1 MDPTTP
7 PRCYRCCYCGWD
19 MITNSNLQHH
29 QRVCLLSDRRSQEI
43 CKICAKKFNTS
54 EELRFLRK
62 CGKYQCFNCDI
73 PFLTTVALN
82 SHIHLN
88 HRNENLNNARTYAC
102 SLCKRICTSRR
113 ELYHHRMNQ
122 HGGNDDDDDTDNE
135 DNPDYIQN
143 EENEN
148 IQEVYVTNRN
158 HIKDYHH
165 EACI

>member
-1 MDPTTP
+1 
-7 PRCYRCCYCGWD
+7 

-29 QRVCLLSDRRSQEI
+29 QRICLHSDRRSQEI

-54 EELRFLRK
+54 EELKFHLKK
-62 CGKYQCFNCDI
+62 CGKYQCFKCDI

-88 HRNENLNNARTYAC
+88 HHHSENLNNARTYAC
-102 SLCKRICTSRR
+102 SQCKRICTSRR

-122 HGGNDDDDDTDNE
+122 HGGNDDDDTDNE
-135 DNPDYIQN
+135 DIPDYIQN

-148 IQEVYVTNRN
+148 I
-158 HIKDYHH
+158 
-165 EACI
+165 